1 MDNKGAVWQVESEY
15 LGRVVRVIRE
25 QIAIAESKTQDRL
38 TGVTQERQWMFE
50 NATHRVGLDDDWA
63 ELMFHIRDTHRREQE
78 YDLVYKKADRLRLM
92 AATPFF
98 GRFDFREHRYREGE
112 AFYVGLY
119 SLNDPDGGSFL
130 VCDWRAPVCSMY
142 YDYEPGPAA
151 YHCQAGA
158 ISGELTLKRQFVI
171 KNGLMEGM
179 FDSNLHIADRFL
191 QDVLAQNAGQKMRA
205 IVASI
210 QREQNAAIR
219 EDRHDIL
226 VVQGAAGSGKTSVAL
241 QRAAYL
247 LYHHRAELKAH
258 QIVAFL
264 PTYLLTEYTS
274 GVLPEL
280 GEENI
285 RQTTF
290 YDYVCRRM
298 ALPVDAVET
307 LFDQQEGMM
316 AECDHQVD
324 HDVSGHV
331 SDYVLRGRAART
343 SRQVS
348 VHYKSGR
355 QFETLLTNYVD
366 YLHCSW
372 QPWADVYFR
381 GEKII
386 SVRQISRLVHED
398 FACLPLLVR
407 LEKAR
412 TRIMI
417 LISPIIR
424 KTAAEIREL
433 RRQEAMGAEILSE
446 ELRQQLSRDLKQ
458 LRADL
463 GVWAAYDVLSLYA
476 ELFVNEELFDRLL
489 PAAGEGEGVGRE
501 EWEEVRRLTAENIS
515 NGKVLYED
523 LPALLYL
530 KSALQGV
537 PDVRHIRHLI
547 IDEAQNYTWMQ
558 LRALAVE
565 FPRASLTMLGD
576 PRQEIGVGLPQRSP
590 IADQH
595 KDKDRDGG
603 LTWTAEAFAPR
614 QSAHIELTKRYR
626 STWEIARFTGVL
638 ADPPETG
645 SSIERRGILP
655 LLVRVATEEGD
666 SGAMGRLLTRRVL
679 DLFGEG
685 FGSVA
690 VLCRKADTCREIYQL
705 IGAGLADAGKDM
717 GGGGQPVL
725 GGGQPVSGDRK
736 PVSAQLVLNDDR
748 SIKAPL
754 LVMPAYLAS
763 GMEFDAV
770 IVPDV
775 GCYRAGERR
784 MLYTVCTRALHRL
797 YLYTVGDAVG
807 ETRGTP
813 GTPETP
819 ELLRTIDPEYYS
831 VVDLV

>member
-1 MDNKGAVWQVESEY
+1 MPKSFFNQEGSGFLDNKSAIWQVESEY
-15 LGRVVRVIRE
+15 LGRVVRIVLE
-25 QIAIAESKTQDRL
+25 QIAIAESKAQDRL
-38 TGVTQERQWMFE
+38 TDATLERQWMFE

-63 ELMFHIRDTHRREQE
+63 ELMFQIRDTHRREQE
-78 YDLVYKKADRLRLM
+78 YDLVQKKADRLRLM

-98 GRFDFREHRYREGE
+98 GRFDFREHGYALGE
-112 AFYVGLY
+112 VFYVGLY
-119 SLNDPDGGSFL
+119 SLSDPDSGSFL

-142 YDYEPGPAA
+142 YDYEPGLAG

-171 KNGLMEGM
+171 KNGLLKGM

-191 QDVLAQNAGQKMRA
+191 QDVLAQNAGQKMHA

-219 EDRHDIL
+219 DDKHDIL

-290 YDYVCRRM
+290 YDYACRRT
-298 ALPVDAVET
+298 ALPEDTAET
-307 LFDQQEGMM
+307 LFEQQECMM
-316 AECDHQVD
+316 AESNRLTDP
-324 HDVSGHV
+324 VSEH
-331 SDYVLRGRAART
+331 VLRRRRA
-343 SRQVS
+343 SI
-348 VHYKSGR
+348 HYKSGQ
-355 QFETLLTNYVD
+355 QFETLLTNYLD

-372 QPWADVYFR
+372 QPWVDVYFR

-386 SVRQISRLVHED
+386 SARQISRLIHED

-407 LEKAR
+407 IEKAR
-412 TRIMI
+412 IRIMI

-424 KTAAEIREL
+424 KAAAEIREL
-433 RRQEAMGAEILSE
+433 RRQESTGAEILSE
-446 ELRQQLSRDLKQ
+446 GVRQQLSQDLKQ
-458 LRADL
+458 LREELSIWASYDL
-463 GVWAAYDVLSLYA
+463 LALYT
-476 ELFVNEELFDRLL
+476 ELFANKELFDRLL
-489 PAAGEGEGVGRE
+489 PVEGEGEGVQE
-501 EWEEVRRLTAENIS
+501 EARLLTAKNVS
-515 NGKVLYED
+515 NGKVFYED

-530 KSALQGV
+530 KNALQGV
-537 PDVRHIRHLI
+537 PDVRHVRHLI

-565 FPRASLTMLGD
+565 FPQASLTMLGD
-576 PRQEIGVGLPQRSP
+576 PRQEIGAGLLQRP
-590 IADQH
+590 PVADQ
-595 KDKDRDGG
+595 DGG
-603 LTWTAEAFAPR
+603 PTRTVEAFAPR

-626 STWEIARFTGVL
+626 STWEIARFSGAL

-655 LLVRVATEEGD
+655 LLVRVTTKKGETGV
-666 SGAMGRLLTRRVL
+666 MGRLLTRRIL

-690 VLCRKADTCREIYQL
+690 VLCRKADTCRGIYQL
-705 IGAGLADAGKDM
+705 IGAGLAEAGKDM
-717 GGGGQPVL
+717 GGGQSVL
-725 GGGQPVSGDRK
+725 DGGQS
-736 PVSAQLVLNDDR
+736 VSAQLVLNDDR

-754 LVMPAYLAS
+754 LVMPVYLAS

-770 IVPDV
+770 IVPEV
-775 GCYRAGERR
+775 GCYHVGERR
-784 MLYTVCTRALHRL
+784 TLYTVCTRALHRL
-797 YLYTVGDAVG
+797 YLYTEG
-807 ETRGTP
+807 
-813 GTPETP
+813 ETP

-831 VVDLV
+831 VTDLIDC